1 MASQRVTPKELS
13 NLLVEKHQKFITE
26 YKKEFDILDRIFVL
40 KEKQDQLEY
49 WLHDSKDD
57 PEKNQKYLKAMRAA
71 DKELLKLNEE
81 LKVLYSS
88 NSNETETPNVS
99 KTHPKS
105 RYNLLKDKIEMHKE
119 AMDYWDEKLQEHS
132 KDKKILSKRQGKKE
146 TKKKERKVKRAK
158 KVRKSRKAKRKK

>member
-1 MASQRVTPKELS
+1 MVSQRITPKELS
-13 NLLVEKHQKFITE
+13 NLLVEKHQKFIEE

-88 NSNETETPNVS
+88 NSNETQTHNVS
-99 KTHPKS
+99 KTNLKG
-105 RYNLLKDKIEMHKE
+105 RYNLLKNRIEMHKE
-119 AMDYWDEKLQEHS
+119 AITYWDKKLKDLS
-132 KDKKILSKRQGKKE
+132 KDKEAKKRGKVKKVGE
-146 TKKKERKVKRAK
+146 LKKKKAK
-158 KVRKSRKAKRKK
+158 KAKRTKKARK